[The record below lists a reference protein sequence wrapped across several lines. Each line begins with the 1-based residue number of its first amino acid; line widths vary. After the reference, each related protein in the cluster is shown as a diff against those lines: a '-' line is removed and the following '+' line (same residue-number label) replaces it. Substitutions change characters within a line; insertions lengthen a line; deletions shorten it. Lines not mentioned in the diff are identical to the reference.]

1 MTRYVPYVR
10 TEQGYIERKDYAIFN
25 SDGYLNPYIH
35 EEALVG
41 WPEPKVFWAHPV
53 GPSVGLAP
61 LISENNKESTELDL
75 NHYKQVEKI

>member
-1 MTRYVPYVR
+1 MVNHLPHGVEMTKYVPYIR

-25 SDGYLNPYIH
+25 SDGSLNPYIH

-41 WPEPKVFWAHPV
+41 WPEPKVFWERPV

-61 LISENNKESTELDL
+61 LISS
-75 NHYKQVEKI
+75 